1 MKTLIKNVLYNL
13 DQDNVEDPQFH
24 WEYLEYEMGNFS
36 THFSKGFA
44 RNMKTERTY
53 LENKL
58 PLNIPKLMKNIIRS
72 TKKKKRLFFFLVTSY

>member
-53 LENKL
+53 LENKY
-58 PLNIPKLMKNIIRS
+58 
-72 TKKKKRLFFFLVTSY
+72 TKTNEKRNKVYQENTETVFFLVTSY

>member
-13 DQDNVEDPQFH
+13 DQDNLEDPQLR
-24 WEYLEYEMGNFS
+24 WEYLEYEIGNFFI
-36 THFSKGFA
+36 HFSKDFA

-58 PLNIPKLMKNIIRS
+58 PLNIPKLMKNLIRS
-72 TKKKKRLFFFLVTSY
+72 TKKKQRLFFLLVTSY

>member
-53 LENKL
+53 LENKY
-58 PLNIPKLMKNIIRS
+58 
-72 TKKKKRLFFFLVTSY
+72 TKTKEKRNKVYQENTETVFFLVTSY